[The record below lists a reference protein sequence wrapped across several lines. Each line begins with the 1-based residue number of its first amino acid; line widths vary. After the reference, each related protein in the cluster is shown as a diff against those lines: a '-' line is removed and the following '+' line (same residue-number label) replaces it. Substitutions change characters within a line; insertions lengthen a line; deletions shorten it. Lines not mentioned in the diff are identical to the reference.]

1 MKILLLNTLYNIS
14 FLAEFSLFLQ
24 NEDETFLSGGHCG
37 TRELHQPTN
46 HHVLAVASSVT
57 STRSTPPPTS
67 GTPTALLTT
76 DTSALMQ
83 NDCSICGK
91 IFSSKALLTRHMKGQ
106 HQLLIN
112 PATPGV
118 HGGSMAGS
126 TTVGAASTSEWKCD
140 HCKGRFFPTQLTL
153 IKHLKTQHQITIHE
167 VESSSPILASS
178 AGGACNNSASMT
190 SEANSGNKRQPG
202 EKRFQCGQCSKRF
215 PTSKDLKRHDVV
227 HTGNREFQCSF
238 CSHRFGRKD
247 HRMRHE
253 KKTHANELL
262 SAGSSPIS
270 PKTEVNQTVFVKR
283 GAAHADLHQDQ
294 HPLSHVGGGSA
305 LSSSMTSERRRWRHV
320 SSPSIA
326 SSDFDMDSPIR
337 LRAMSTSEPPTS
349 IYGTSLPSNANSS
362 NTCPQAGPHQQ
373 NLFTSDLKYL
383 ESQLSPESLQ
393 ETGSSAASNMSPDL
407 NSVKEEIENEDT
419 CGSEDTCKSDL
430 DWIMSDFMVKTED
443 SGKVV
448 ESVLSPS
455 PDSSSLSPPGFY
467 TDSPTPGPPQGMI
480 KTEIIENGDVGPSAP
495 QPPTPSTPTPVMP
508 ALQPLPQCPK
518 QLMSDFLTRTKNPV
532 LPSVYIDNSLIV
544 PEPSKQKYHN
554 PHPLLSPE
562 DMDDYYEAFM
572 DDKDL
577 TETLFHV

>member
-1 MKILLLNTLYNIS
+1 MKFLLSNTFYNIR
-14 FLAEFSLFLQ
+14 FIAEFSLFLQ

-37 TRELHQPTN
+37 NRELHQPTN
-46 HHVLAVASSVT
+46 HHVLAVASSAT

-83 NDCSICGK
+83 NDCTICGK
-91 IFSSKALLTRHMKGQ
+91 IFSSKALLNRHLKG
-106 HQLLIN
+106 
-112 PATPGV
+112 
-118 HGGSMAGS
+118 
-126 TTVGAASTSEWKCD
+126 
-140 HCKGRFFPTQLTL
+140 
-153 IKHLKTQHQITIHE
+153 HLKTQHQITIHE

-178 AGGACNNSASMT
+178 AGGACSNSSSMASE
-190 SEANSGNKRQPG
+190 SNLGNKRQPG

-262 SAGSSPIS
+262 STGSSPIS
-270 PKTEVNQTVFVKR
+270 PKTEVNQSVFVKR

-294 HPLSHVGGGSA
+294 HPLSHVGGGGSA
-305 LSSSMTSERRRWRHV
+305 SSSSMTSERRRWRHV